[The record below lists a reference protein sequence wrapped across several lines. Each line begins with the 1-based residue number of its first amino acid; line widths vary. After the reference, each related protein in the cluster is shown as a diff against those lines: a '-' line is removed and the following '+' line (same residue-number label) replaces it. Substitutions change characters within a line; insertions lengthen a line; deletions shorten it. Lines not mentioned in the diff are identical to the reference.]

1 MPFNKTRIFLL
12 IFLALLLTSCS
23 RRPVLYDN
31 GKLQREG
38 QKGVALDIEDCM
50 ERAEIAGAKGDSQ
63 ATSSAKDAGIGAI
76 AGSSAAADGG
86 AILNGAVSG
95 RGIGAGAGA
104 GAAGSLVY
112 GLFRKDPDPV
122 FERYVDLCLQERG
135 YDPIG
140 WK

>member
-1 MPFNKTRIFLL
+1 MIFRQSKTL
-12 IFLALLLTSCS
+12 IFIFMALLLTSCS

-31 GKLQREG
+31 GTLQREG
-38 QKGVALDIEDCM
+38 KAGSLLDIDDCM
-50 ERAEIAGAKGDSQ
+50 ERAEIAGAKDSRT
-63 ATSSAKDAGIGAI
+63 ATAAKDAGIGAA
-76 AGSSAAADGG
+76 AGGAAAAVGS

-112 GLFRKDPDPV
+112 GLFRKDSDPV
-122 FERYVDLCLQERG
+122 FERYVDLCLRERG